1 MSEAHAVLTPA
12 GGSGALADSNA
23 EASSL
28 LKLAWTWPALPGGFL
43 DWESEAHAEI
53 EAG

>member
-1 MSEAHAVLTPA
+1 MTERQVVMTPA
-12 GGSGALADSNA
+12 TPNSAAGSNT

-28 LKLAWTWPALPGGFL
+28 LNLAWTWPALPGGFL